1 MSAAVYEPSLEP
13 EKAAN
18 LHETASDRRVLGEKE
33 IVAIPQRTAP
43 RLLFRRPD
51 WLSPEIWALVVGGI
65 DFCLIPAAAV
75 PAFEIYSRIKEQMVA
90 EPGRH
95 VLTSVLAATIFVAL
109 LERFGGYQ
117 LKQLPNLRCQLR
129 RSLTAWGLTVAVL
142 LVVGFFSKTSDI
154 YSRGWMLSWMITVP
168 VLVLIARGIL
178 HALIATAGQAGSSF
192 ARSVAII
199 GAGDEGQ
206 RLVAKIRTAQ
216 DKSVT
221 IRGVF
226 DDRKTRVHKA
236 VSGLAV
242 CGTTDDLLE
251 LARLAPVD
259 EIIIAL
265 PLEAEF
271 RILSLCDKLKALAV
285 DVRLSLEPLTEAF
298 RGRRMGSIVDLP
310 VLYLVNR
317 PLKNWCGFAKILE
330 DKLLGIC
337 LLVILSPIM
346 FLIAILVKLDSRG
359 PILFTQQRFGF
370 NNEVIRVFK
379 FRTMYADRSDSSGAK
394 RTIRDDPRV
403 TRIGRVLRLLS
414 LDELPQLINVVRG
427 DMSLVGPR
435 PHAVAMMTGDRLYC
449 EAVAQYLHR
458 HRVKPGLT
466 GWAQVNGLRGEVDTL
481 EKARARVAHDLYYIE
496 HWSPS
501 LDLKILVK
509 TVGTLVSCKN
519 AY

>member
-1 MSAAVYEPSLEP
+1 MSAVGYEPSLEP
-13 EKAAN
+13 GKAAN
-18 LHETASDRRVLGEKE
+18 LHETASDPRVLDQKE
-33 IVAIPQRTAP
+33 IVGIAQRNSP
-43 RLLFRRPD
+43 RLLLRRPN
-51 WLSPEIWALVVGGI
+51 WLSPEMWALVVCGI
-65 DFCLIPAAAV
+65 DFCLIPAGAV
-75 PAFEIYSRIKEQMVA
+75 PAFEIYSGINEQMIA

-95 VLTSVLAATIFVAL
+95 GLTSVLAATIFVAL

-117 LKQLPNLRCQLR
+117 LKQLLNLRCQLG

-142 LVVGFFSKTSDI
+142 LVVGFFTKTSDI
-154 YSRGWMLSWMITVP
+154 YSRDWMLSWIITVP
-168 VLVLIARGIL
+168 ILVLIARGIL
-178 HALIATAGQAGSSF
+178 RALIATAGQAGSTF

-199 GAGDEGQ
+199 GAGVEGQ

-226 DDRKTRVHKA
+226 DDRKTRIHNP

-271 RILSLCDKLKALAV
+271 RILSLCDKLKALAI
-285 DVRLSLEPLTEAF
+285 DVRLSLEPLTEGF
-298 RGRRMGSIVDLP
+298 RGRRIGSIVDLP

-317 PLKNWCGFAKILE
+317 PLKNWRGFVKILE
-330 DKLLGIC
+330 DKLLGTCMLIM
-337 LLVILSPIM
+337 LGPIIVLISIFIKLNSP
-346 FLIAILVKLDSRG
+346 G
-359 PILFTQQRFGF
+359 PILFVQQRFGF

-379 FRTMYADRSDSSGAK
+379 FRTMYADRSDSSGAE

-403 TRIGRVLRLLS
+403 TRIGRVLRRLS

-449 EAVAQYLHR
+449 EAVAQYTHR

-481 EKARARVAHDLYYIE
+481 EKARARVAHDLHYIE

-509 TVGTLVSCKN
+509 TVRTLVSCKN